1 MNLKELKK
9 AFIILKSQKL
19 IDFYDIEIYKNENQK
34 LYKTY
39 FKTYNWIYYCI
50 NFNSKIKDNIKE
62 LIYNNYIKY

>member
-1 MNLKELKK
+1 MNLKELKQ

-39 FKTYNWIYYCI
+39 FKTYNWNYYCI
-50 NFNSKIKDNIKE
+50 NFNSKIKDNIKQ

>member
-1 MNLKELKK
+1 MNLKELKQ

-19 IDFYDIEIYKNENQK
+19 IDFYDIEIEKNDNEK

-39 FKTYNWIYYCI
+39 FKTYNWKYYCI

-62 LIYNNYIKY
+62 LIYNNYILA

>member
-1 MNLKELKK
+1 MNLKELKQ

-39 FKTYNWIYYCI
+39 FKTYNWTYYCI

-62 LIYNNYIKY
+62 LIYENYIKA